1 MAMDTGMDTELN
13 KVKNKLLSEFAKFI
27 IQNEPTIKSIND
39 LISRKGSSKNTNCQL
54 SPYEQKH

>member
-27 IQNEPTIKSIND
+27 IQN
-39 LISRKGSSKNTNCQL
+39 
-54 SPYEQKH
+54 